1 MDVLYNKLS
10 SALAGLYLN
19 LNKIVRMILDD
30 IIHSLVVSEER
41 IDIVSALK
49 EKCGNEQFNVFPK
62 TNHLILRP
70 YKRFLSLMIAPLLL
84 SRVSSPITVFR
95 KPSTITKKPP
105 VLMRGA
111 SFFYVTKEVF

>member
-19 LNKIVRMILDD
+19 LNKVVRMILDD

-62 TNHLILRP
+62 RIISFLGLISVS
-70 YKRFLSLMIAPLLL
+70 FLS
-84 SRVSSPITVFR
+84 
-95 KPSTITKKPP
+95 
-105 VLMRGA
+105 
-111 SFFYVTKEVF
+111 